1 MCIRDRES
9 HIAHDVELVD
19 ADTGERL
26 NWGMQKARFL
36 SDDTPGDNT
45 LELVFMLLGSPRGVN
60 WIDGTS
66 KILTIYDLGLYP
78 DDGGDMRLEGEWSFS
93 LDGFYPSKAVEVNP
107 IGATRWDERTERMV
121 TLEGLTLSPLS
132 ASFTTSYPTW
142 GDERGIFALAEIELV
157 FQDGST
163 VSFDCGSGNTSQGPD
178 GEGGVVYFTGVYS
191 FDAPLDL
198 TQLDHIQFGEY
209 RLELPDAPRQTVE
222 VDTAGAVWHDEAGQ
236 GTLTLERLSFSSL
249 SLDYRITYDNMEAVD
264 LYDLGIYLVLDDGSR
279 VSVDCGTGFLTSG
292 YIQGTTYFDAP
303 VPLERVDHVLFGDIR
318 VELK

>member
-1 MCIRDRES
+1 M
-9 HIAHDVELVD
+9 
-19 ADTGERL
+19 
-26 NWGMQKARFL
+26 
-36 SDDTPGDNT
+36 
-45 LELVFMLLGSPRGVN
+45 
-60 WIDGTS
+60 
-66 KILTIYDLGLYP
+66 
-78 DDGGDMRLEGEWSFS
+78 
-93 LDGFYPSKAVEVNP
+93 
-107 IGATRWDERTERMV
+107 
-121 TLEGLTLSPLS
+121 
-132 ASFTTSYPTW
+132 
-142 GDERGIFALAEIELV
+142 
-157 FQDGST
+157 
-163 VSFDCGSGNTSQGPD
+163 
-178 GEGGVVYFTGVYS
+178 VYFTGVYS

-303 VPLERVDHVLFGDIR
+303 VPLERVNHVLFGDIR